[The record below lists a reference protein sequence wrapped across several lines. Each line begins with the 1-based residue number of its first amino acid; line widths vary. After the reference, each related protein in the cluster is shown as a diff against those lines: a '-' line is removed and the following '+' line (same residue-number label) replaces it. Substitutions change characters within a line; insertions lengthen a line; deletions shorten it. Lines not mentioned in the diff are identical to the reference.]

1 MTPQEPVMTILE
13 HPGNYLLNKKFLVQK
28 PTEGEAL

>member
-1 MTPQEPVMTILE
+1 MTPQESVMTILE

-28 PTEGEAL
+28 PREGEAL